1 MRPLF
6 THANLETLMQRLLT
20 LSLATLFAASST
32 FAADG
37 KKAQEADQLF
47 ASSEVLKIEIEIP
60 AEGIRTLEKYR
71 WRFGQQQ
78 DREQVNATI
87 REGGS
92 TYTNVAL
99 QLKGAAGSFRSI
111 NDKPAMTLNFDKFV
125 DGQTFH
131 GLDKLSLN
139 NSVQDATYISEQL
152 CRELFLKAG
161 VPTPR
166 ATHAR
171 VALNGRDLGLY
182 VLVEGWNRRFLKKHF
197 EKPTGNLYDGGFLKD
212 VDSDL
217 DTNAGDPNDQSDR
230 KALLDAAREADLT
243 KRAER
248 LEKVLDL
255 ERFLTFVALD
265 VMLWNWDG
273 YAQNKNNY
281 RLFND
286 RSTGKM
292 VFMPHGLDQMFWKPD
307 GPVLPRTDGLV
318 ATAVLQVPKLR
329 ERYFVRMKELR
340 ATAFNP
346 VEMTN
351 RAYQIAA
358 KISPTLKEIDA
369 SVAESHGASVNAFA
383 DGIVRRARSLDQQL
397 STPIVAVKFDAAGKS
412 SVANWSPI
420 TNFGKPELEKEGEVL
435 QAAATQG
442 SSIGSWRAQVWLEPG
457 KYSFAADIK
466 TDGIT
471 PDIGDPRAGAGLRIG
486 RERSETYLRSK
497 SDWTTISHEFTV
509 DGSLTQV
516 QLLCEFRG
524 AEGQASFRSLQLS
537 RLSEK

>member
-1 MRPLF
+1 
-6 THANLETLMQRLLT
+6 MQRLLIFCVT
-20 LSLATLFAASST
+20 TAVAVSST
-32 FAADG
+32 FSADG

-60 AEGIRTLEKYR
+60 PEGIKTLDKYH

-78 DREQVNATI
+78 DREQVKATV
-87 REGGS
+87 REGGH

-111 NDKPAMTLNFDKFV
+111 HDKPAMTLNFDKFV

-139 NSVQDATYISEQL
+139 NSVQDPTYISEQL
-152 CRELFLKAG
+152 CRELFLKADI
-161 VPTPR
+161 PTPR

-171 VALNGRDLGLY
+171 VALNARDLGLY

-212 VDSDL
+212 INSEL

-230 KALLDAAREADLT
+230 IALLDAAREADLT
-243 KRAER
+243 KRPER

-255 ERFLTFVALD
+255 DRFLTFVALD

-307 GPVLPRTDGLV
+307 GPVLPRMEGLV
-318 ATAVLQVPKLR
+318 ARSVLQVPQLR
-329 ERYFVRMKELR
+329 EKYFARMKELR
-340 ATAFNP
+340 ATVFNP
-346 VEMTN
+346 AEMTN
-351 RAYQIAA
+351 RVYQIAA
-358 KISPTLKEIDA
+358 KISPALKEIDA
-369 SVAESHGASVNAFA
+369 SSADSHKDFVNALA

-397 STPIVAVKFDAAGKS
+397 SAPIVAVKFDTSGKA
-412 SVANWSPI
+412 SVADWSPI
-420 TNFGKPELEKEGEVL
+420 TNFGKPALNKEGEVL
-435 QAAATQG
+435 QSAATQG

-457 KYSFAADIK
+457 KYRFGADIK

-471 PDIGDPRAGAGLRIG
+471 ADIGDPRAGAGLRIG
-486 RERSETYLRSK
+486 RERSEKYLLSK
-497 SDWTTISHEFTV
+497 TDWAPVSHEFTV

-524 AEGQASFRSLQLS
+524 AEGQASFRSPHLT
-537 RLSEK
+537 RLSEN